1 MVSLSG
7 VKEIIADTISLQEG
21 SKIVN
26 IKEKF
31 YDKSTVNTMLS
42 SVVGLPPETLNSL
55 EKVSTALNG
64 DPNFFTTVNDKFKDK
79 QNTLSNGTLITGS
92 KSLLNTTTS
101 TLKNIVGANLTLTE
115 TENNLTIEATDAY
128 DKPNIDN
135 KFLNKQNKFI
145 IAATLPTRTSRLF
158 DVSSDKFRAINVST
172 PLSISATSDD
182 YLSITSDTY
191 NKKEVDDKFTGLVNS
206 APGLLDTLGEIAL
219 YLGNPTNTA
228 TNLITLI
235 DKKANSTD
243 TFTKSKIDSDY
254 YLGGL
259 GNKRIV
265 SLGTTENKL
274 LFEIQDTMGTS
285 FNDVY
290 YQALALKMNTATKK

>member
-1 MVSLSG
+1 V
-7 VKEIIADTISLQEG
+7 T
-21 SKIVN
+21 
-26 IKEKF
+26 
-31 YDKSTVNTMLS
+31 
-42 SVVGLPPETLNSL
+42 
-55 EKVSTALNG
+55 
-64 DPNFFTTVNDKFKDK
+64 
-79 QNTLSNGTLITGS
+79 
-92 KSLLNTTTS
+92 
-101 TLKNIVGANLTLTE
+101 
-115 TENNLTIEATDAY
+115 
-128 DKPNIDN
+128 
-135 KFLNKQNKFI
+135 
-145 IAATLPTRTSRLF
+145 
-158 DVSSDKFRAINVST
+158 T

-182 YLSITSDTY
+182 YLSISSDTY
-191 NKKEVDDKFTGLVNS
+191 NKKEVDDKITGLVNS
-206 APGLLDTLGEIAL
+206 APGLLDTLGEIAT

-235 DKKANSTD
+235 DKKADSTD

-285 FNDVY
+285 FSDVY

>member
-1 MVSLSG
+1 MSGVSLSG

-42 SVVGLPPETLNSL
+42 SVVGLPPNTLNSL

-92 KSLLNTTTS
+92 KKLLNTTTS
-101 TLKNIVGANLTLTE
+101 TLKNIVGTNLTLTE

-135 KFLNKQNKFI
+135 KFLNKQDKFI
-145 IAATLPTRTSRLF
+145 IAGTLPAGTSRLF
-158 DVSSDKFRAINVST
+158 DVSSNKFKAINVSS
-172 PLSISATSDD
+172 PMAISATSDD
-182 YLSITSDTY
+182 YLSITCDSY
-191 NKKEVDDKFTGLVNS
+191 NK
-206 APGLLDTLGEIAL
+206 
-219 YLGNPTNTA
+219 
-228 TNLITLI
+228 
-235 DKKANSTD
+235 
-243 TFTKSKIDSDY
+243 
-254 YLGGL
+254 
-259 GNKRIV
+259 
-265 SLGTTENKL
+265 NKL
-274 LFEIQDTMGTS
+274 MIKLVHSLIQRPNYLTHS
-285 FNDVY
+285 E
-290 YQALALKMNTATKK
+290 K

>member
-1 MVSLSG
+1 M
-7 VKEIIADTISLQEG
+7 
-21 SKIVN
+21 
-26 IKEKF
+26 
-31 YDKSTVNTMLS
+31 
-42 SVVGLPPETLNSL
+42 
-55 EKVSTALNG
+55 
-64 DPNFFTTVNDKFKDK
+64 
-79 QNTLSNGTLITGS
+79 
-92 KSLLNTTTS
+92 
-101 TLKNIVGANLTLTE
+101 
-115 TENNLTIEATDAY
+115 
-128 DKPNIDN
+128 
-135 KFLNKQNKFI
+135 
-145 IAATLPTRTSRLF
+145 
-158 DVSSDKFRAINVST
+158 ST

-191 NKKEVDDKFTGLVNS
+191 NKKEVDDKFTALVNS

-274 LFEIQDTMGTS
+274 LFEMQDTMGTS
-285 FNDVY
+285 FSDVY
-290 YQALALKMNTATKK
+290 YQALALKMNTATKKYHVIYRIIYL